1 MLFEHLKERKE
12 ILVVV
17 FLNYW
22 FGMLWF
28 VIYFVFEKLKVFGVE
43 NMDRKLWGFQNW
55 SEENIYKWIKKMT
68 TTTTTITSIST
79 ISTQQTILWYKREW
93 NWMNEM
99 KWNEMK

>member
-55 SEENIYKWIKKMT
+55 SEENIYKCTHCHEKRYNGSKKWR
-68 TTTTTITSIST
+68 
-79 ISTQQTILWYKREW
+79 QQQQQ
-93 NWMNEM
+93 
-99 KWNEMK
+99 